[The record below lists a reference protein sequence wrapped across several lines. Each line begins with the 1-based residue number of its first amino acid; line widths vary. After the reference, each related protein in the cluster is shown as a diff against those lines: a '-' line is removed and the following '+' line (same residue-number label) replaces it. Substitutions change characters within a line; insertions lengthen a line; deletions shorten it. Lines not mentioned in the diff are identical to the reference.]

1 MKSWHNQIMCVHDR
15 SNHHSSPFHKHEDYE
30 FYLFLQG
37 EAILFTESQGYK
49 LSPGDLFIIPP
60 QTWHRVQTY
69 DYTIY
74 ERAYLNLPI
83 DAILSFS
90 TETTNLTDILPQ
102 PKNQPTI
109 LHLDSSSLLQFM
121 RMINQIIR
129 LKKSHDFGSDIQ
141 INLTLIEIL
150 LLLNGF
156 ANTESTTI
164 YVDLPPMIV
173 NLIAYIDQYLADD
186 LSLTTISEKLHLSPS
201 YVSRSFKKF
210 MGITLQDYITSKRI
224 EKACEQLKEGAS
236 VQEAAHA
243 SGYENYAHFIR
254 SFKKNI
260 GLSPGKFQKSHKF
273 TNKSF

>member
-60 QTWHRVQTY
+60 QTWHRAQTY

-156 ANTESTTI
+156 ANTERTTI